1 MYAWDSAQSSLFS
14 VWSQVLVKW
23 PYSVQHLGLHPFTGP
38 LVTFSHHDRHS
49 QLSVLF
55 VFN

>member
-1 MYAWDSAQSSLFS
+1 MCAWDSAQSSLFS

-23 PYSVQHLGLHPFTGP
+23 PYSVQHLGLHPFASP